1 MSLASADDRELM
13 AKAGLGLTPLSFQLQ
28 FFDAT
33 LPRPPL
39 NEKLTRRYAIEI
51 LHFFLFWLS
60 QA

>member
-1 MSLASADDRELM
+1 M
-13 AKAGLGLTPLSFQLQ
+13 AKAGLGLTPLPFQLQ

-39 NEKLTRRYAIEI
+39 NEKLTLRYAIEI
-51 LHFFLFWLS
+51 LHFFLFRLS